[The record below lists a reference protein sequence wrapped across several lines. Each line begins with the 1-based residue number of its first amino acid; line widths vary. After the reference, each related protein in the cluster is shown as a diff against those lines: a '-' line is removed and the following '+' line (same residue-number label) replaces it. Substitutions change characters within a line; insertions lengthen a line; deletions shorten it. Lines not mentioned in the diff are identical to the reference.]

1 MPYGKNGELLPFTP
15 ETAGNAFD
23 PEKEKKLHNYMKDA
37 QSKVNTSKSNRS
49 AMSTLKDALVSRR

>member
-37 QSKVNTSKSNRS
+37 QAKVNTSKSNRS
-49 AMSTLKDALVSRR
+49 AMASLKTALTAGR